1 MKQTLTLAFL
11 GGAREVGRTSMLL
24 ELEDMNILLD
34 CGINLGTKG
43 ENRYPISPPKKPDI
57 AIVSHAHLDH
67 SGYIPVIAR
76 KYGCKIYA
84 TPPTQDISE
93 ILYIDLLKIAKECN
107 EAPPFEVKDVMALRK
122 YFIDSSYR
130 TPITLHKNTRLTMY
144 RSGHILGSAMI
155 KIETDD
161 LSILYTGDL
170 SMRNSKTLEMA
181 DVGVGKV
188 DILIIEST
196 YGHSSDK
203 HPSRQ
208 KTEQEFIKTIE
219 KTIKRGGK
227 ILIPA
232 FAVGRAQEVMLT
244 LESHM
249 RSKALTNVP
258 IYIDGMIKKINELY
272 RIYWLY
278 LRPQIRRAIRYAKR
292 NPLESRLFT
301 IVKDRDEP
309 VERKEPC
316 IIISTSGMLEGGPA
330 MFYLKELGSDPK
342 NLICLTGYQVP
353 GTRGRR
359 LLDGERKIEL
369 PKGGSVE
376 VLAEVK
382 MFDFSAHADQPSL
395 FRFISYLRGLKKVFC
410 IHGEE
415 IKVLDFSERIKK
427 NKKIEAYAPKVGERI
442 PIQV

>member
-1 MKQTLTLAFL
+1 MKQTSILVFL

-24 ELEDMNILLD
+24 KLEDMNILLD
-34 CGINLGTKG
+34 CGINIGVKG
-43 ENRYPISPPKKPDI
+43 ENRYPIPPPEKPDV
-57 AIVSHAHLDH
+57 AVVSHAHLDH

-93 ILYIDLLKIAKECN
+93 ILHMDLLKIAKEYN
-107 EAPPFEVKDVMALRK
+107 ETPPFEVKDVMALRK

-130 TPITLHKNTRLTMY
+130 TPLVLEKDIHLTMY

-155 KIETDD
+155 KIETDT

-181 DVGVGKV
+181 DIDVGKV

-196 YGHSSDK
+196 YGHFSDK

-208 KTEQEFIKTIE
+208 KTEQEFIRTI
-219 KTIKRGGK
+219 KRTIKRGGK
-227 ILIPA
+227 VLIPA

-249 RSKALTNVP
+249 RSKALTSVP

-272 RIYWLY
+272 RMYWFY
-278 LRPQIRRAIRYAKR
+278 LRPQIRRAVRYAKR
-292 NPLESRLFT
+292 NPLESKLFT

-309 VERKEPC
+309 VEREEPC

-330 MFYLKELGSDPK
+330 IFYLKELGTNPK

-359 LLDGERKIEL
+359 LLDGERRIEL
-369 PKGGSVE
+369 PKEGPIE

-410 IHGEE
+410 VHGEE
-415 IKVLDFSERIKK
+415 VKVLDFSERIKK
-427 NKKIEAYAPKVGERI
+427 NKKIEAHAPKVGEE
-442 PIQV
+442 VLL